1 MTTTTTVGYGDIS
14 PATDLGRAV
23 AIVVMVLGIG
33 FLSLLIGAVSERFM
47 TVALEDEVADV
58 EQELDLDIEA
68 ARDELLRELRAMAT
82 RLGDLEGTVRRLSRP
97 A

>member
-1 MTTTTTVGYGDIS
+1 VTTTTTVGYGDIS

-33 FLSLLIGAVSERFM
+33 FLSLLIGAVSERFV

>member
-1 MTTTTTVGYGDIS
+1 M
-14 PATDLGRAV
+14 
-23 AIVVMVLGIG
+23 VVGIG

-82 RLGDLEGTVRRLSRP
+82 RLGDLEGTVRHLSRP